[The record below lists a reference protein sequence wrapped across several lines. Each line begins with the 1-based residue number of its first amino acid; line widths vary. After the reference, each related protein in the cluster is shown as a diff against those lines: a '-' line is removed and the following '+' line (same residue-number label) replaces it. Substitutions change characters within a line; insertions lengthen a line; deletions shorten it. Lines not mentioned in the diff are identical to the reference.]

1 MSEAGYTKKITDAGS
16 PVEMQPLTCTRSLA
30 QCMVANKPL
39 GELQKRQLE
48 KVTVDID
55 ITLNGA
61 AWVCDATL
69 VKLAAATTATAVKD
83 KAGNT
88 LAWAKCD
95 DPQSAEKTINAGDGD
110 LYLKYPWDLLRL
122 NELLLANLQGDEINF
137 EGVHVNGNVVVGEGS
152 VLLPGVY
159 IEGNVLIGKNSK
171 IGPNCYIRG
180 FTTIGDGCHI
190 GNAVE
195 VKNSILYDGASVG
208 HLSYCGD
215 TILGNKVNF
224 GAGTIT
230 SNFRHDGKNHRSMV
244 CGELLD
250 TGRRK
255 FGSIMGDNVHTGI
268 NTSMYPGRKIWA
280 NCSTL
285 PGAVVKYDITE

>member
-1 MSEAGYTKKITDAGS
+1 MSVAVNVITDVGS
-16 PVEMQPLTCTRSLA
+16 PVEMQPLTCTRTLA
-30 QCMVANKPL
+30 ECMVANEPL
-39 GELQKRQLE
+39 IELQKRQLDTSGC
-48 KVTVDID
+48 KSGL
-55 ITLNGA
+55 TLNGS
-61 AWVCDATL
+61 AWVSLDSLKKLSVVDKPTVLRDAN
-69 VKLAAATTATAVKD
+69 
-83 KAGNT
+83 GNP
-88 LAWAKCD
+88 LAWAGCENFSD
-95 DPQSAEKTINAGDGD
+95 AVDAILAGDGD

-122 NELLLANLQGDEINF
+122 NEILLADLQGMEVAF
-137 EGVHVNGNVVVGEGS
+137 PGVTVNGNVFCGEGT

-180 FTTIGDGCHI
+180 FTTIGDNCHI

-195 VKNSILYDGASVG
+195 VKNSILYNNASVG

-215 TILGNKVNF
+215 TILGMKVNF

-244 CGELLD
+244 GGELID

-285 PGAVVKYDITE
+285 PGAVVKYDVTE